1 MSGRYF
7 IVLFLLS
14 FRWSAEFGGPRTG
27 YPELHAMLGDYL
39 YTECPELDMVRIS
52 RHFVRAE
59 DPEKFASMLVNF
71 MGRVSLFV
79 SSCLIFDFLL
89 FLSFSVE

>member
-1 MSGRYF
+1 MNMSGRYF

-39 YTECPELDMVRIS
+39 YTECPELVILLWP
-52 RHFVRAE
+52 F
-59 DPEKFASMLVNF
+59 
-71 MGRVSLFV
+71 
-79 SSCLIFDFLL
+79 LIIKLYV
-89 FLSFSVE
+89 LSFFIIYIFLAGYGPDIPTFC